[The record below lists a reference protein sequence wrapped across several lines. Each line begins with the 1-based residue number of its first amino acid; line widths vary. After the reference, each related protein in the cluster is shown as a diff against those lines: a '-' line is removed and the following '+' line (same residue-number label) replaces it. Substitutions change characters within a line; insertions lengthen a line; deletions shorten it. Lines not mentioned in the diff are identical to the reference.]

1 MKWGGKK
8 TSFQLHFSFSFK
20 LSLSTKITKLKTIWT
35 IKKKNNRNNKN
46 NKNTKFLT
54 KILENIRKYFCFHK
68 FVLFVLM

>member
-35 IKKKNNRNNKN
+35 IKKKIIEI
-46 NKNTKFLT
+46 TKTT
-54 KILENIRKYFCFHK
+54 KILNF
-68 FVLFVLM
+68 